1 MSLEE
6 PAGDEP
12 AEEKPVGA
20 MKRALRRIPLGRLG
34 NRPPV
39 VSVLRL
45 SGVIGRLGPVRG
57 AGLNLEGLE
66 RLIARAFAQRG
77 LKAVALA
84 VNSPGGSPVQS
95 ALIAKR
101 IRQLADEKKVP
112 VFAFAEDV
120 AASGGYWLL
129 AAGDEI
135 YADDSSIIGSIGVVS
150 AGFGFPELLARHGI
164 ERRVH
169 ATGARK
175 AMLDP
180 FRAEEPDDVTR
191 LKALQADIFG
201 HFKDH
206 VRDRRADKLAGSDDE
221 LFNGDIWSGKQAL
234 ALGLIDG
241 IGDLRSVMRQKFG
254 ERVKLRPMAER
265 RGLVRRRLGL
275 AGPPTGD
282 IASEIIVALEEWAAW
297 RRFGL

>member
-1 MSLEE
+1 MSSEK
-6 PAGDEP
+6 PAG
-12 AEEKPVGA
+12 AVR
-20 MKRALRRIPLGRLG
+20 RALGRLPLGRLA
-34 NRPPV
+34 NRAPV

-45 SGVIGRLGPVRG
+45 NGVIGRLGPLRG
-57 AGLNLEGLE
+57 AGLSLEGIE
-66 RLIARAFAQRG
+66 RMMARAFDQRG

-95 ALIAKR
+95 ALIAGR
-101 IRQLADEKKVP
+101 IRQLADEKKIP

-135 YADDSSIIGSIGVVS
+135 FADDSSIIGSIGVIS
-150 AGFGFPELLARHGI
+150 AGFGFHELLARHGI

-169 ATGARK
+169 ASGARK

-180 FRAEEPDDVTR
+180 FRAEDAGDVAR
-191 LKALQADIFG
+191 LEVLQADIHD

-206 VRDRRADKLAGSDDE
+206 VRSRRGDKLKGSDE
-221 LFNGDIWSGKQAL
+221 QLFNGDIWSGKQAL

-241 IGDLRSVMRQKFG
+241 IGDLRSVMRERFG
-254 ERVKLRPMAER
+254 ERVKLRTVAER
-265 RGLVRRRLGL
+265 RGVLRRRLGIAAAPPSEL
-275 AGPPTGD
+275 AGELAG
-282 IASEIIVALEEWAAW
+282 EIIAALDEWATW

>member
-1 MSLEE
+1 
-6 PAGDEP
+6 
-12 AEEKPVGA
+12 
-20 MKRALRRIPLGRLG
+20 MKRALRRLPLGRFG
-34 NRPPV
+34 DRPPV

-45 SGVIGRLGPVRG
+45 SGVIGRMGLLRG
-57 AGLNLEGLE
+57 GGLNLEGVE
-66 RLIARAFAQRG
+66 RLIARAFSQRG

-101 IRQLADEKKVP
+101 IRQLADEKKIP

-169 ATGARK
+169 ASGARK
-175 AMLDP
+175 SMLDP
-180 FRAEEPDDVTR
+180 FRAEQPDDVAR
-191 LKALQADIFG
+191 LKELQTDIHD
-201 HFKDH
+201 HFKNH
-206 VRDRRADKLAGSDDE
+206 VRARRANKLTGTEAE
-221 LFNGDIWSGKQAL
+221 LFAGDIWSGKQAL

-241 IGDLRSVMRQKFG
+241 IGDLRSVMREKFG
-254 ERVKLRPMAER
+254 ERVKLRPMSER
-265 RGLVRRRLGL
+265 RGLVRRRLGIAGPSTGAL
-275 AGPPTGD
+275 AG
-282 IASEIIVALEEWAAW
+282 EIIGAVEDWAAW

>member
-1 MSLEE
+1 MSAEKQAGEE
-6 PAGDEP
+6 PAGD
-12 AEEKPVGA
+12 KPPGA
-20 MKRALRRIPLGRLG
+20 MRRALRRVPLGRFG

-45 SGVIGRLGPVRG
+45 SGVIGRLGPLRG

-101 IRQLADEKKVP
+101 IRQLADEKKIP

-135 YADDSSIIGSIGVVS
+135 YADDSSIIGSIGVIS

-169 ATGARK
+169 ASGARK
-175 AMLDP
+175 SMLDP
-180 FRAEEPDDVTR
+180 FRAEQPDDVAR
-191 LKALQADIFG
+191 LEELQADIHD
-201 HFKDH
+201 HFKKH
-206 VRDRRADKLAGSDDE
+206 VRTRRADKLVGSDHE

-241 IGDLRSVMRQKFG
+241 IGDLRSVMRERFG
-254 ERVKLRPMAER
+254 ERVKLRPVAER
-265 RGLVRRRLGL
+265 RSLVRRRLGIAGPATGHL
-275 AGPPTGD
+275 AG
-282 IASEIIVALEEWAAW
+282 EIITVIEEWAAW

>member
-1 MSLEE
+1 MTL
-6 PAGDEP
+6 DQP
-12 AEEKPVGA
+12 AEETPPGFV
-20 MKRALRRIPLGRLG
+20 KRTLGHFG
-34 NRPPV
+34 KRPPV
-39 VSVLRL
+39 VSVIRL
-45 SGVIGRLGPVRG
+45 SGVIGSLGSLRG
-57 AGLNLEGLE
+57 GGLNLAGLE

-101 IRQLADEKKVP
+101 IRQLAAEKKIP

-135 YADDSSIIGSIGVVS
+135 YADDSSIVGSIGVIS
-150 AGFGFPELLARHGI
+150 AGFGFPDLLARHGI

-169 ATGARK
+169 ASGTRK
-175 AMLDP
+175 SMLDP
-180 FRAEEPDDVTR
+180 FRAEQPDDVVR
-191 LKALQADIFG
+191 LKELQGDIHD

-206 VRDRRADKLAGSDDE
+206 VRARRSDKLTGSEDE
-221 LFNGDIWSGKQAL
+221 LFSGDVWSGKQAL

-241 IGDLRSVMRQKFG
+241 IGDLRSVMREKFG
-254 ERVKLRPMAER
+254 DKVKLRPMAER
-265 RGLVRRRLGL
+265 KGALRRRLGID
-275 AGPPTGD
+275 GPPTG
-282 IASEIIVALEEWAAW
+282 ALAGEIIAALEEWAAW

>member
-1 MSLEE
+1 MLD
-6 PAGDEP
+6 G
-12 AEEKPVGA
+12 
-20 MKRALRRIPLGRLG
+20 LPLGRFG
-34 NRPPV
+34 NRPPI

-45 SGVIGRLGPVRG
+45 SGIIGRLGPVRG
-57 AGLNLEGLE
+57 AGISLEGLE
-66 RLIARAFAQRG
+66 RMIVRAFSQRG
-77 LKAVALA
+77 VKAVALA

-101 IRQLADEKKVP
+101 IRQLADEKKIP
-112 VFAFAEDV
+112 VYAFAEDV

-129 AAGDEI
+129 AAGDEV

-150 AGFGFPELLARHGI
+150 AGFGFSELLARHGV

-175 AMLDP
+175 SMLDP
-180 FRAEEPDDVTR
+180 FRPEDAADVER

-201 HFKDH
+201 HFKDY
-206 VRDRRADKLAGSDDE
+206 VRSRRGDKLVGSDAE
-221 LFNGDIWSGKQAL
+221 LFEGDIWSGKQAL

-241 IGDLRSVMRQKFG
+241 IGDVRTVMREKFG
-254 ERVKLRPMAER
+254 ERVKLRPLAER
-265 RGLVRRRLGL
+265 RGLLRRRLGIG
-275 AGPPTGD
+275 GPPAAD
-282 IASEIIVALEEWAAW
+282 LAAEAIAAIEDWAAW

>member
-1 MSLEE
+1 
-6 PAGDEP
+6 
-12 AEEKPVGA
+12 
-20 MKRALRRIPLGRLG
+20 MKRALRRLPLGRFG
-34 NRPPV
+34 DRPPV

-45 SGVIGRLGPVRG
+45 SGVIGRMGLLRG
-57 AGLNLEGLE
+57 GGLNLEGVE
-66 RLIARAFAQRG
+66 RLIARAFSQRG

-101 IRQLADEKKVP
+101 IRQLADEKKIP

-169 ATGARK
+169 ASGARK
-175 AMLDP
+175 SMLDP
-180 FRAEEPDDVTR
+180 FRAEQPDDVAR
-191 LKALQADIFG
+191 LKELQTDIHD
-201 HFKDH
+201 HFKNH
-206 VRDRRADKLAGSDDE
+206 VRARRANKLTGTEDE
-221 LFNGDIWSGKQAL
+221 LFGGDIWSGKQAL

-241 IGDLRSVMRQKFG
+241 IGDLRSVMREKFG
-254 ERVKLRPMAER
+254 ERVKLRSMSER
-265 RGLVRRRLGL
+265 RGLVRRRLGIAGPSTGAL
-275 AGPPTGD
+275 AG
-282 IASEIIVALEEWAAW
+282 EIIGAVEDWAAW